1 MGHVRSNDEG
11 WRVMGRRRTAWWRTR
26 ARGGGRTPV
35 ARAAVRTVGAAVRP
49 VGAVGRPVGVVRR
62 VGVVFAVLCA
72 TAALA
77 GQPAGAAGTPGSY
90 GYDKGD
96 RTVNGATGPTGAVG
110 LKSGGTYRSS
120 LPKGAVLYYGLTL
133 DAVSDVYVSVTA
145 VPPAGTTVAATD
157 GIRVSLQNA
166 AGTGCTHQSAT
177 FGASRSPHPVAAWA
191 ARETGTALCKGGG
204 HYYVL
209 VERVDATGSSS
220 DTWGLE
226 LAVVSE
232 PPLARAGT
240 SDAPQVWNSA
250 SPEPVT
256 GEARSRAG
264 GSGFAG
270 AVTVGQG
277 VWRGDIAPGGTLF
290 YKVPVDWGQ
299 QLSVTADLDASDAG
313 SGYVSR
319 ALDLALYNPVR
330 ASVDEAGVGYQ
341 GRVRSAALEALPPV
355 EYRNRYFV
363 VDHESGMRFAGSY
376 YLVVHLAAQVADD
389 FGQGPFPV
397 TLRVRVAGTAHAG
410 PGYEGQ
416 SEPRN
421 VFDVT
426 SQDRAAAVT
435 GSGGGGDTA
444 MKVLAVAGIGAGS
457 VLLAMLAAWTVAAR
471 RRATT

>member
-26 ARGGGRTPV
+26 AQGGGRTPV
-35 ARAAVRTVGAAVRP
+35 ARAAVRPVSAA
-49 VGAVGRPVGVVRR
+49 VRR
-62 VGVVFAVLCA
+62 VGVVVAVLCA

-77 GQPAGAAGTPGSY
+77 GQPAFAVGAPGSY
-90 GYDKGD
+90 GYDNGD
-96 RTVNGATGPTGAVG
+96 RGVNGATAAADAVG
-110 LKSGGTYRSS
+110 LDSGGTYRSS
-120 LPKGAVLYYGLTL
+120 LPKGASFYYGLTL

-157 GIRVSLQNA
+157 GIKVSLQNA

-191 ARETGTALCKGGG
+191 ARETGRALCKGGG
-204 HYYVL
+204 QYYVL

-226 LAVVSE
+226 LTVVSE
-232 PPLARAGT
+232 PPLAQAGA

-250 SPEPVT
+250 SPVPVT

-270 AVTVGQG
+270 AVAVGQG

-299 QLSVTADLDASDAG
+299 QLSVSADLDASDVG

-341 GRVRSAALEALPPV
+341 GSPRSAALEALPPV

-376 YLVVHLAAQVADD
+376 YVVVHLAAQVADD

-397 TLRVRVAGTAHAG
+397 TLRVRVAGTAHGG

-421 VFDVT
+421 IFDVT

-444 MKVLAVAGIGAGS
+444 MKVLAVAGIGTGS
-457 VLLAMLAAWTVAAR
+457 VLLATLGAWTVAAR

>member
-1 MGHVRSNDEG
+1 
-11 WRVMGRRRTAWWRTR
+11 MGRRRTAWWRTR
-26 ARGGGRTPV
+26 AQGGRTPV
-35 ARAAVRTVGAAVRP
+35 AGAA
-49 VGAVGRPVGVVRR
+49 GQPVGVVRR
-62 VGVVFAVLCA
+62 VSVVVAVLCA

-77 GQPAGAAGTPGSY
+77 GQPATAAGAPGSY

-96 RTVNGATGPTGAVG
+96 RAVDGATRAADAVG
-110 LKSGGTYRSS
+110 LNSGKTYRSS
-120 LPKGAVLYYGLTL
+120 LPKGAGLYYGLTL

-166 AGTGCTHQSAT
+166 AGTGCTHQSAS

-191 ARETGTALCKGGG
+191 ARETGRALCKGSGQ
-204 HYYVL
+204 YYVL
-209 VERVDATGSSS
+209 VERVDASGSSS
-220 DTWGLE
+220 GTWGLE
-226 LAVVSE
+226 LTVVSE

-240 SDAPQVWNSA
+240 SDAPQVWNSE

-270 AVTVGQG
+270 AVAVGQG
-277 VWRGDIAPGGTLF
+277 VWRGDIPPGGTLF

-299 QLSVTADLDASDAG
+299 QLSVTADLEASDAG

-341 GRVRSAALEALPPV
+341 GSPRSAALEALPPV

-363 VDHESGMRFAGSY
+363 IDHESGMRFAGAY

-389 FGQGPFPV
+389 FGPGPFPV
-397 TLRVRVAGTAHAG
+397 TLRVRVAGTAHGG

-444 MKVLAVAGIGAGS
+444 MKLLAVAGIGAGS
-457 VLLAMLAAWTVAAR
+457 VLLATLGAWTVAAR
-471 RRATT
+471 RRAAT

>member
-26 ARGGGRTPV
+26 AQGGRTPV
-35 ARAAVRTVGAAVRP
+35 RP
-49 VGAVGRPVGVVRR
+49 VRAPVRRVGDVRR
-62 VGVVFAVLCA
+62 VGVVVAVLCA
-72 TAALA
+72 IAALA
-77 GQPAGAAGTPGSY
+77 GQPATAAGAPGPY

-96 RTVNGATGPTGAVG
+96 RAVNGATGAPDAVG
-110 LKSGGTYRSS
+110 LDSGGTYRSS
-120 LPKGAVLYYGLTL
+120 LPKGAGLYYGLTL
-133 DAVSDVYVSVTA
+133 DEVSDVYVSVTA

-177 FGASRSPHPVAAWA
+177 FGASRSPHPVVAWA
-191 ARETGTALCKGGG
+191 ARETGRALCKEAG

-226 LAVVSE
+226 LTVVSE
-232 PPLARAGT
+232 PPLAQAGT
-240 SDAPQVWNSA
+240 SDAPQGWNSA

-270 AVTVGQG
+270 AVAVGQG

-299 QLSVTADLDASDAG
+299 QLSVSADLDASDAG

-341 GRVRSAALEALPPV
+341 GSPRSAALEALPPV

-397 TLRVRVAGTAHAG
+397 TLRVRLAGTAHGG

-444 MKVLAVAGIGAGS
+444 MKLLAVAGIGAGS
-457 VLLAMLAAWTVAAR
+457 VLLATLGAWTVAAR